1 MKKLIITFSFLMIL
15 LSSFA
20 QSSEHL
26 KFKGV
31 PIDGTLNE
39 YVAKMKQAGFNH
51 EGTEDGTALLS
62 GEFAGYSD
70 CIVGV
75 KTLQKLNLV
84 HEIVV
89 LFPTQDKWAG
99 LSYDYERLKTML
111 SKKYGEPD
119 ECVEKFVN
127 TPSYIDINDDND
139 KMREVESDHCEYYSI
154 YNSEYGSI
162 TLQISYDGYFFGC
175 RVKLFYT
182 DKINSEIFDD
192 AAMEDL

>member
-1 MKKLIITFSFLMIL
+1 MS
-15 LSSFA
+15 SSFA
-20 QSSEHL
+20 QNSEHL

-39 YVAKMKQAGFNH
+39 YVSKMKQAGFVL
-51 EGTEDGTALLS
+51 EGTEDGIALLS

-75 KTLQKLNLV
+75 QTLQKLNLV

-89 LFPTQDKWAG
+89 LFPSQDKWSG

-111 SKKYGEPD
+111 TKKYGAPD
-119 ECVEKFVN
+119 ECIERFN
-127 TPSYIDINDDND
+127 SSYRIEDDND
-139 KMREVESDHCEYYSI
+139 KMREVRMNNCKYYST
-154 YNSEYGSI
+154 YNTDNGSI
-162 TLQISYDGYFFGC
+162 SLTISNDGYGIGC
-175 RVKLFYT
+175 RVKLFYS
-182 DKINSEIFDD
+182 DKTNSEIFDE

>member
-31 PIDGTLNE
+31 PIDGTLDE

-51 EGTEDGTALLS
+51 KVTEDGVALLS

-119 ECVEKFVN
+119 KCVERFN
-127 TPSYIDINDDND
+127 APSYMITDDNH
-139 KMREVESDHCEYYSI
+139 KMYQVENNNCEYYSI
-154 YNSEYGSI
+154 YSTDSGTIILKIDNEKYNV
-162 TLQISYDGYFFGC
+162 C
-175 RVKLFYT
+175 RIKLFYT

>member
-1 MKKLIITFSFLMIL
+1 MVLMT
-15 LSSFA
+15 SSFA

-39 YVAKMKQAGFNH
+39 YVNKMKQAGFYY
-51 EGTEDGTALLS
+51 EMTEDGIALLS

-89 LFPTQDKWAG
+89 LFPSQNKWAG
-99 LSYDYERLKTML
+99 LNYDYERLKTML
-111 SKKYGEPD
+111 TKKYGAPD
-119 ECVEKFVN
+119 ECIERFVN
-127 TPSYIDINDDND
+127 TPLYRDINDDND
-139 KMREVESDHCEYYSI
+139 KMEEVEDNHCEYYSK
-154 YNSEYGSI
+154 YDTNNGSI
-162 TLQISYDGYFFGC
+162 TLTISNDGYEFGC

-182 DKINSEIFDD
+182 DKTNSEIFDD

>member
-1 MKKLIITFSFLMIL
+1 MTFSFLMIL
-15 LSSFA
+15 MSSSFA

-39 YVAKMKQAGFNH
+39 YVNKMKQAGFYY
-51 EGTEDGTALLS
+51 ETTEDGIALLS

-89 LFPTQDKWAG
+89 LFPSQDKWAG
-99 LSYDYERLKTML
+99 LNYDYERLKTML
-111 SKKYGEPD
+111 TKKYGEPD
-119 ECVEKFVN
+119 ECIERFN
-127 TPSYIDINDDND
+127 APSYMTMDDNA
-139 KMREVESDHCEYYSI
+139 KMYQVERNNCEYYSK
-154 YNSEYGSI
+154 YDTNNGSI
-162 TLQISYDGYFFGC
+162 SLTISNDGYEFGC

-182 DKINSEIFDD
+182 DKTNSAIFDD
-192 AAMEDL
+192 AVMEDL

>member
-1 MKKLIITFSFLMIL
+1 MKKIILTLSFLVIL
-15 LSSFA
+15 ISSFA

-39 YVAKMKQAGFNH
+39 YVAKMKQAGFYH
-51 EGTEDGTALLS
+51 EGTEDGVALLS

-70 CIVGV
+70 CVVGV

-89 LFPTQDKWAG
+89 LFPSQDKWAG
-99 LSYDYERLKTML
+99 LIYDYERLKTML
-111 SKKYGEPD
+111 SKKYGEPNV
-119 ECVEKFVN
+119 CVERFN
-127 TPSYIDINDDND
+127 APSYSVKDDND
-139 KMREVESDHCEYYSI
+139 KMYQTIMNNCEYYSI
-154 YNSEYGSI
+154 YSTDSGTIILKIDNEKYHV
-162 TLQISYDGYFFGC
+162 C
-175 RVKLFYT
+175 RIKLFYT

>member
-1 MKKLIITFSFLMIL
+1 MKKIIATLSFLMIL
-15 LSSFA
+15 ISSSFA
-20 QSSEHL
+20 QNFEHL

-39 YVAKMKQAGFNH
+39 YVSKMKQAGFVL
-51 EGTEDGTALLS
+51 EGTEDGVALLS

-89 LFPTQDKWAG
+89 LFPSQDKWAG
-99 LSYDYERLKTML
+99 LNYDYERLKTML
-111 SKKYGEPD
+111 TKKYGEPD
-119 ECVEKFVN
+119 ECMEKFN
-127 TPSYIDINDDND
+127 ASSSTTSDDND
-139 KMREVESDHCEYYSI
+139 KMFHVKMNNCKYHSVFNTD
-154 YNSEYGSI
+154 NGSI
-162 TLQISYDGYFFGC
+162 TLTISNDGYEFGC

>member
-1 MKKLIITFSFLMIL
+1 MKKIIATLSFLMIL
-15 LSSFA
+15 MSSSFA

-39 YVAKMKQAGFNH
+39 YVNKMEQAGFVL
-51 EGTEDGTALLS
+51 EETEDGVALLS

-84 HEIVV
+84 HEIIV
-89 LFPTQDKWAG
+89 LFPPQDRWAG

-111 SKKYGEPD
+111 TKKYGEPD
-119 ECVEKFVN
+119 ECMEKFN
-127 TPSYIDINDDND
+127 ASSYTTSDDNG
-139 KMREVESDHCEYYSI
+139 KMFHVKMNNCKYHSVFNTD
-154 YNSEYGSI
+154 NGSI
-162 TLQISYDGYFFGC
+162 TLMISNEGYDNSC
-175 RVKLFYT
+175 RVKLFYF
-182 DKINSEIFDD
+182 DKKNSEIFDD

>member
-1 MKKLIITFSFLMIL
+1 MKKIIATLSFLMIL
-15 LSSFA
+15 MSSSFA

-39 YVAKMKQAGFNH
+39 YVNKMKQAGFVL
-51 EGTEDGTALLS
+51 EETEDGVALLS

-89 LFPTQDKWAG
+89 LFPSQDKWAG
-99 LSYDYERLKTML
+99 LNYDYERLKTML
-111 SKKYGEPD
+111 TKKYGEPD
-119 ECVEKFVN
+119 ECMEKFN
-127 TPSYIDINDDND
+127 SPSYRIEDDND
-139 KMREVESDHCEYYSI
+139 KMREVRMNNCKYYST
-154 YNSEYGSI
+154 YNTDNGSI
-162 TLQISYDGYFFGC
+162 SLTISNDGYEFGC
-175 RVKLFYT
+175 RVKLFYI
-182 DKINSEIFDD
+182 DKTNSEIFDD
-192 AAMEDL
+192 AVMEDL

>member
-1 MKKLIITFSFLMIL
+1 MKKIIITLSFLMIL
-15 LSSFA
+15 ISSSFA
-20 QSSEHL
+20 QNSEHL

-39 YVAKMKQAGFNH
+39 YVSKMKQAGFVL
-51 EGTEDGTALLS
+51 EGTEDGIALLS

-75 KTLQKLNLV
+75 QTLQKLNLV

-89 LFPTQDKWAG
+89 LFPSQDKWSG

-111 SKKYGEPD
+111 TKKYGEPD
-119 ECVEKFVN
+119 ECMEKFN
-127 TPSYIDINDDND
+127 APSFATSDDNG
-139 KMREVESDHCEYYSI
+139 KMSQVKMNNCKYHST
-154 YNSEYGSI
+154 YNTDNGSI
-162 TLQISYDGYFFGC
+162 TLTISNDGYEFGC

>member
-1 MKKLIITFSFLMIL
+1 MKKIIMTFSFLMIL
-15 LSSFA
+15 MSSSFA

-39 YVAKMKQAGFNH
+39 YVNKMKQAGFYY
-51 EGTEDGTALLS
+51 ETTEDGIALLS

-89 LFPTQDKWAG
+89 LFPSQDKWAG
-99 LSYDYERLKTML
+99 LNYDYERLKTML
-111 SKKYGEPD
+111 TKKYGEPD
-119 ECVEKFVN
+119 ECIERFN
-127 TPSYIDINDDND
+127 APSYMTMDDNA
-139 KMREVESDHCEYYSI
+139 KMYQVKSNNCEYYSK
-154 YNSEYGSI
+154 YDTNNGSI
-162 TLQISYDGYFFGC
+162 SLTISNDGYEFGC

-182 DKINSEIFDD
+182 DKTNSAIFDD
-192 AAMEDL
+192 AVMEDL

>member
-1 MKKLIITFSFLMIL
+1 MKKIIITLSLLMVL
-15 LSSFA
+15 MSSSFA

-39 YVAKMKQAGFNH
+39 YVNKMKQAGFYY
-51 EGTEDGTALLS
+51 EATEDGIALLS

-89 LFPTQDKWAG
+89 LFPSQDKWAG
-99 LSYDYERLKTML
+99 LNYDYERLKTML
-111 SKKYGEPD
+111 TKKYGEPD
-119 ECVEKFVN
+119 ECIERFN
-127 TPSYIDINDDND
+127 APSYMTMDDNA
-139 KMREVESDHCEYYSI
+139 KMYQVKSNNCEYYSK
-154 YNSEYGSI
+154 YDTNNGSI
-162 TLQISYDGYFFGC
+162 SLTISNDGYEFGC

-182 DKINSEIFDD
+182 DKTNSAIFDD
-192 AAMEDL
+192 AVMEDL

>member
-1 MKKLIITFSFLMIL
+1 MVILI
-15 LSSFA
+15 SSFA

-39 YVAKMKQAGFNH
+39 YVAKMKQAGFYH
-51 EGTEDGTALLS
+51 EGTEDGVALLS

-70 CIVGV
+70 CVVGV

-89 LFPTQDKWAG
+89 LFPSQDKWAG
-99 LSYDYERLKTML
+99 LIYDYERLKTML

-119 ECVEKFVN
+119 ECVERFVS
-127 TPSYIDINDDND
+127 TPIYINLNDDND
-139 KMREVESDHCEYYSI
+139 KMDEVMNDHCEYYST
-154 YNSEYGSI
+154 YNTDNGSI
-162 TLQISYDGYFFGC
+162 TLTIGNDGYSFGC

-182 DKINSEIFDD
+182 DKMNSKIFDN

>member
-1 MKKLIITFSFLMIL
+1 MKKIILTLSFLVIL
-15 LSSFA
+15 ISSFA

-39 YVAKMKQAGFNH
+39 YVAKMKQAGFYH
-51 EGTEDGTALLS
+51 EGTEDGVALLS

-70 CIVGV
+70 CVVGV

-89 LFPTQDKWAG
+89 LFPSQDKWAG
-99 LSYDYERLKTML
+99 LIYDYERLKTML

-119 ECVEKFVN
+119 ECVERFVS
-127 TPSYIDINDDND
+127 TPIYINLNDDND
-139 KMREVESDHCEYYSI
+139 KMDEVMNDHCEYYST
-154 YNSEYGSI
+154 YNTDNGSI
-162 TLQISYDGYFFGC
+162 TLTIGNDGYSFGC

-182 DKINSEIFDD
+182 DKMNSKIFDN

>member
-1 MKKLIITFSFLMIL
+1 MKKIIITLSLLMVL
-15 LSSFA
+15 MTSSFA

-39 YVAKMKQAGFNH
+39 YVNKMKQAGFYY
-51 EGTEDGTALLS
+51 EATEDGIALLS

-89 LFPTQDKWAG
+89 LFPSQDKWAG
-99 LSYDYERLKTML
+99 LNYDYERLKTML
-111 SKKYGEPD
+111 TKKYGEPD
-119 ECVEKFVN
+119 ECIERFN
-127 TPSYIDINDDND
+127 APSYMTMDDNA
-139 KMREVESDHCEYYSI
+139 KMYQVKSNNCEYYSK
-154 YNSEYGSI
+154 YDTNNGSI
-162 TLQISYDGYFFGC
+162 SLTISNDGYEFGC

-182 DKINSEIFDD
+182 DKTNSDIFDD
-192 AAMEDL
+192 AVMEDL

>member
-1 MKKLIITFSFLMIL
+1 MIFI
-15 LSSFA
+15 SSFA

-39 YVAKMKQAGFNH
+39 YINKMKQAGFNH
-51 EGTEDGTALLS
+51 EVTEDGVALLS

-89 LFPTQDKWAG
+89 LFPSQDKWAG

-119 ECVEKFVN
+119 ECFERFN
-127 TPSYIDINDDND
+127 APSYMIGDDND
-139 KMREVESDHCEYYSI
+139 KMYQTIMNNCEYYSI
-154 YNSEYGSI
+154 YSTDSGTIALKIDNEKYNV
-162 TLQISYDGYFFGC
+162 C

-182 DKINSEIFDD
+182 DKINSEIFDN

>member
-111 SKKYGEPD
+111 SKKQ
-119 ECVEKFVN
+119 
-127 TPSYIDINDDND
+127 S
-139 KMREVESDHCEYYSI
+139 
-154 YNSEYGSI
+154 
-162 TLQISYDGYFFGC
+162 
-175 RVKLFYT
+175 
-182 DKINSEIFDD
+182 
-192 AAMEDL
+192 

>member
-1 MKKLIITFSFLMIL
+1 MKKIIATFLFLMVLIS
-15 LSSFA
+15 SSFA

-39 YVAKMKQAGFNH
+39 YVSKMKQAGFVL
-51 EGTEDGTALLS
+51 EGTEDGVAMLS

-89 LFPTQDKWAG
+89 LFPSQDKWAG
-99 LSYDYERLKTML
+99 LSYDYKRLKTML
-111 SKKYGEPD
+111 TKKYGEPD
-119 ECVEKFVN
+119 KCMEKFN
-127 TPSYIDINDDND
+127 APSYMIEDDND
-139 KMREVESDHCEYYSI
+139 KMYQVKMNNCKYHSI
-154 YNSEYGSI
+154 FNTDNGSI
-162 TLQISYDGYFFGC
+162 TLMISNEGYDNSC
-175 RVKLFYT
+175 RVKLFYG
-182 DKINSEIFDD
+182 DKINSEIFDN

>member
-1 MKKLIITFSFLMIL
+1 MKKIILTLSFLMIFI
-15 LSSFA
+15 SSFA

-39 YVAKMKQAGFNH
+39 YINKMKQAGFNH
-51 EGTEDGTALLS
+51 EVTEDGVALLS

-89 LFPTQDKWAG
+89 LFPSQDKWAG

-119 ECVEKFVN
+119 ECFERFN
-127 TPSYIDINDDND
+127 APSYMIGDDND
-139 KMREVESDHCEYYSI
+139 KMYQTIMNNCEYYSI
-154 YNSEYGSI
+154 YSTDSGTIALKIDNEKYNV
-162 TLQISYDGYFFGC
+162 C

-182 DKINSEIFDD
+182 DKINSEIFDN

>member
-1 MKKLIITFSFLMIL
+1 MRRIIATLSFLMIL
-15 LSSFA
+15 MSSSFA
-20 QSSEHL
+20 QNSEHL

-39 YVAKMKQAGFNH
+39 YVSKMKQAGFVL
-51 EGTEDGTALLS
+51 EGTEDGIALLS

-75 KTLQKLNLV
+75 QTLQKLNLV

-89 LFPTQDKWAG
+89 LFPSQDKWSG

-111 SKKYGEPD
+111 TKKYGAPD
-119 ECVEKFVN
+119 ECIERFN
-127 TPSYIDINDDND
+127 SPSYRIEDDND
-139 KMREVESDHCEYYSI
+139 KMREVRMNNCKYYST
-154 YNSEYGSI
+154 YNTDNGSI
-162 TLQISYDGYFFGC
+162 SLTISNDGYGIGC
-175 RVKLFYT
+175 RVKLFYS
-182 DKINSEIFDD
+182 DKTNSEIFDE

>member
-1 MKKLIITFSFLMIL
+1 MKKIIATLSFLMIL
-15 LSSFA
+15 ISSSFA
-20 QSSEHL
+20 QNSEHL

-39 YVAKMKQAGFNH
+39 YVSKMKQAGFVL
-51 EGTEDGTALLS
+51 EGTEDGVALLS

-70 CIVGV
+70 CVVGV

-89 LFPTQDKWAG
+89 LFPPQDKWAG

-111 SKKYGEPD
+111 TKKYGKPY
-119 ECVEKFVN
+119 ECMEKFN
-127 TPSYIDINDDND
+127 APSYMIEDDND
-139 KMREVESDHCEYYSI
+139 KMREVVMNNCIYYST
-154 YNSEYGSI
+154 YNTDNGSI
-162 TLQISYDGYFFGC
+162 TLTISNDGYELAC

-182 DKINSEIFDD
+182 DKINSEIFDN

>member
-1 MKKLIITFSFLMIL
+1 MKKIIITLSLLMVL
-15 LSSFA
+15 MSSSFA

-39 YVAKMKQAGFNH
+39 YVNKMKQAGFYY
-51 EGTEDGTALLS
+51 ETTEDGIALLS

-89 LFPTQDKWAG
+89 LFPSQDKWAG
-99 LSYDYERLKTML
+99 LNYDYERLKTML
-111 SKKYGEPD
+111 TKKYGEPD
-119 ECVEKFVN
+119 ECIERFN
-127 TPSYIDINDDND
+127 APSYMTMDDNA
-139 KMREVESDHCEYYSI
+139 KMYQVKSNNCEYYSK
-154 YNSEYGSI
+154 YDTNNGSI
-162 TLQISYDGYFFGC
+162 SLTISNDGYEFGC

-182 DKINSEIFDD
+182 DKTNSEIFDD
-192 AAMEDL
+192 AVMEDL

>member
-1 MKKLIITFSFLMIL
+1 MKKIIATLSFLMIL
-15 LSSFA
+15 ISSSFA
-20 QSSEHL
+20 QNSEHL

-39 YVAKMKQAGFNH
+39 YVSKMKQAGFVL
-51 EGTEDGTALLS
+51 EGTEDGVALLS

-70 CIVGV
+70 CVVGV

-89 LFPTQDKWAG
+89 LFPPQDKWAG

-111 SKKYGEPD
+111 TKKYGKPD
-119 ECVEKFVN
+119 ECEERFN
-127 TPSYIDINDDND
+127 ASSYMIEDDND
-139 KMREVESDHCEYYSI
+139 KMREVVMNNCKYYST
-154 YNSEYGSI
+154 YNTDNGSI
-162 TLQISYDGYFFGC
+162 TLTISNDGYELGC

-182 DKINSEIFDD
+182 DKINSEIFDN

>member
-1 MKKLIITFSFLMIL
+1 MKKIIMTFSFLMIL
-15 LSSFA
+15 MSSSFA

-39 YVAKMKQAGFNH
+39 YVNKMKQAGFYY
-51 EGTEDGTALLS
+51 EMTEDGIALLS

-89 LFPTQDKWAG
+89 LFPSQDKWAG
-99 LSYDYERLKTML
+99 LNYDYERLKTML
-111 SKKYGEPD
+111 TKKYGEPD
-119 ECVEKFVN
+119 ECIERFN
-127 TPSYIDINDDND
+127 APSYMTMDDNA
-139 KMREVESDHCEYYSI
+139 KMYQVESNNCEYYSK
-154 YNSEYGSI
+154 YDTNNGSI
-162 TLQISYDGYFFGC
+162 SLTISNDGYEFGC

-182 DKINSEIFDD
+182 DKTNSEIFDD
-192 AAMEDL
+192 AVMEDL

>member
-1 MKKLIITFSFLMIL
+1 MKKIIITLSLLMVL
-15 LSSFA
+15 MTSSFA

-39 YVAKMKQAGFNH
+39 YVNKMKQAGFYY
-51 EGTEDGTALLS
+51 EATEDGIALLS

-89 LFPTQDKWAG
+89 LFPSQDKWAG
-99 LSYDYERLKTML
+99 LNYDYERLKTML
-111 SKKYGEPD
+111 TKKYGEPD
-119 ECVEKFVN
+119 ECIERFN
-127 TPSYIDINDDND
+127 APSYMTMDDNA
-139 KMREVESDHCEYYSI
+139 KMYQVERNNCEYYSK
-154 YNSEYGSI
+154 YDTNNGSI
-162 TLQISYDGYFFGC
+162 SLTISNDGYEFGC

-182 DKINSEIFDD
+182 DKTNSDIFDD
-192 AAMEDL
+192 AVMEDL

>member
-1 MKKLIITFSFLMIL
+1 MKKIIITLLLLMVL
-15 LSSFA
+15 MTSSFA

-39 YVAKMKQAGFNH
+39 YVNKMKQAGFYY
-51 EGTEDGTALLS
+51 EATEDGIALLS

-89 LFPTQDKWAG
+89 LFPSQDKWAG
-99 LSYDYERLKTML
+99 LNYDYERLKTML
-111 SKKYGEPD
+111 TKKYGEPD
-119 ECVEKFVN
+119 ECIERFN
-127 TPSYIDINDDND
+127 APSYMTMDDNA
-139 KMREVESDHCEYYSI
+139 KMYQVESNNCEYYSK
-154 YNSEYGSI
+154 YDTNNGSI
-162 TLQISYDGYFFGC
+162 SLTISNDGYEFGC

-182 DKINSEIFDD
+182 DKTNSEIFDD
-192 AAMEDL
+192 AVMEDL

>member
-1 MKKLIITFSFLMIL
+1 MKKIIATLSFLMIFIS
-15 LSSFA
+15 SSFA
-20 QSSEHL
+20 QNSEHL

-39 YVAKMKQAGFNH
+39 YVSKMKQAGFVL
-51 EGTEDGTALLS
+51 EGTEDGVALLS

-89 LFPTQDKWAG
+89 LFPSQDKWAG
-99 LSYDYERLKTML
+99 LNYDYERLKTML

-119 ECVEKFVN
+119 ECVEKFN
-127 TPSYIDINDDND
+127 APSYMITDDND
-139 KMREVESDHCEYYSI
+139 KMRQVENNNCEYYSK
-154 YNSEYGSI
+154 YDTNNGSI
-162 TLQISYDGYFFGC
+162 ILTISNDGYEFGC

>member
-1 MKKLIITFSFLMIL
+1 MKKIIATLSFLMIL
-15 LSSFA
+15 MSSSFA
-20 QSSEHL
+20 QNSEHL

-39 YVAKMKQAGFNH
+39 YVNKMKQAGFVL
-51 EGTEDGTALLS
+51 EETEDGVALLS

-89 LFPTQDKWAG
+89 LFPSQDKWAG
-99 LSYDYERLKTML
+99 LNYDYERLKTML
-111 SKKYGEPD
+111 TKKYGEPD
-119 ECVEKFVN
+119 ECMEKFN
-127 TPSYIDINDDND
+127 APPYMTMDDND
-139 KMREVESDHCEYYSI
+139 KMYQVERNNCEYYSK
-154 YNSEYGSI
+154 YDTNNGSI
-162 TLQISYDGYFFGC
+162 SLTISNDGYEFGC

-182 DKINSEIFDD
+182 DKTNSEIFDD
-192 AAMEDL
+192 AVMEDL

>member
-1 MKKLIITFSFLMIL
+1 MVLV

-20 QSSEHL
+20 QNSEHL

-39 YVAKMKQAGFNH
+39 YVSKMKQAGFVL
-51 EGTEDGTALLS
+51 EGTEDGIALLS

-70 CIVGV
+70 CVVGV

-89 LFPTQDKWAG
+89 LFPPQDKWAG

-111 SKKYGEPD
+111 TKKYGKPY
-119 ECVEKFVN
+119 ECMEKFN
-127 TPSYIDINDDND
+127 APSYMIEDDND
-139 KMREVESDHCEYYSI
+139 KMREVVMNNCIYYST
-154 YNSEYGSI
+154 YNTDNGSI
-162 TLQISYDGYFFGC
+162 TLTISNDGYELAC

-182 DKINSEIFDD
+182 DKINSEIFDN